1 MMRMRGRT
9 TLLAMALGLA
19 VALSA
24 PAARAGSLED
34 EGLVVA
40 VDAGRGL
47 VTVDDTQFVVDART
61 RIEGLDGRPI
71 PLAKV
76 PTRDAP
82 AFSMNQSTPGAVSY
96 HAVGGRGGW
105 RLVRLTLI
113 EGEAQ

>member
-1 MMRMRGRT
+1 MRMRGRT

-24 PAARAGSLED
+24 PAARAGSLEN

-47 VTVDDTQFVVDART
+47 VTVDDMQFVVDART

>member
-1 MMRMRGRT
+1 MRGRT
-9 TLLAMALGLA
+9 TLLAMALGLT
-19 VALSA
+19 VALGA
-24 PAARAGSLED
+24 TVAGAGNLED
-34 EGLVVA
+34 EGMVVA
-40 VDAGRGL
+40 VDAGRGF
-47 VTVDDTQFVVDART
+47 VTVDDIQFVVDART

-82 AFSMNQSTPGAVSY
+82 TFSMNQSTPGAVSY
-96 HAVGGRGGW
+96 SAVGGRRGW